1 MTPIL
6 PPGWFFPSKVASSGE
21 RGGQCWAD
29 AFTPA
34 ISARVERTAG
44 PPENA
49 LPAGSGWPYRGVMTF
64 WQGIATQHGY
74 ENPCSL
80 LSAAIL
86 REDSQPRTGKVAM

>member
-1 MTPIL
+1 
-6 PPGWFFPSKVASSGE
+6 
-21 RGGQCWAD
+21 
-29 AFTPA
+29 
-34 ISARVERTAG
+34 
-44 PPENA
+44 
-49 LPAGSGWPYRGVMTF
+49 MTF